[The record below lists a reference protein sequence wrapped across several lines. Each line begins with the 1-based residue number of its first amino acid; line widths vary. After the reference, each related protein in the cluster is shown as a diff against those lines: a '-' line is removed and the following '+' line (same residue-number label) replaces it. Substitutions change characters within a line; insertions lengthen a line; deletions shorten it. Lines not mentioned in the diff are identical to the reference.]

1 MNVPQ
6 PKIVELFDNLSADDR
21 QELALHLY
29 QRAQGDFLSSMTAAQ
44 RVELE
49 AGLAEADRG
58 EGDAEDDVF
67 RRLEQKFSV
76 EL

>member
-1 MNVPQ
+1 MIAPQ
-6 PKIVELFDNLSADDR
+6 SKIVEMFDNLSADDR

-44 RVELE
+44 RVELD

>member
-44 RVELE
+44 RVELD